1 MPYEILGSGD
11 YRSALAHFNKDTLCY
26 SEGHKSLLE
35 DLKSRVKYCRLGY
48 VPGVIMHYYH
58 GAKANRGYNTR
69 YKQLVKHKFDP
80 NTMLDKDE
88 QGLLIPN
95 ENFPKELLKYIKDY
109 FRSRLEDGE

>member
-1 MPYEILGSGD
+1 
-11 YRSALAHFNKDTLCY
+11 
-26 SEGHKSLLE
+26 
-35 DLKSRVKYCRLGY
+35 
-48 VPGVIMHYYH
+48 MHYYH
-58 GAKANRGYNTR
+58 GAKVNRGYNTR